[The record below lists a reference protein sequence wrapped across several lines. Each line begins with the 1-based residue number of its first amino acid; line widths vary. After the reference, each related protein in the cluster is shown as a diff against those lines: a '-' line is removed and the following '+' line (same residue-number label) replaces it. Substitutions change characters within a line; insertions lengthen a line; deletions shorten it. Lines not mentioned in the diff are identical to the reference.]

1 MKNVYI
7 EIQCEFGTFK
17 TNVIQISD
25 EDYPEFILKVNEYHK
40 GTFSSITNDGNYIVI
55 PPEVL
60 KKSIL
65 IVREFE

>member
-25 EDYPEFILKVNEYHK
+25 EDYVKWILCENLDFIPKLIKNE
-40 GTFSSITNDGNYIVI
+40 
-55 PPEVL
+55 
-60 KKSIL
+60 
-65 IVREFE
+65 

>member
-17 TNVIQISD
+17 TNVIQIND
-25 EDYPEFILKVNEYHK
+25 EYYQEFILKVNEYHK
-40 GTFSSITNDGNYIVI
+40 GTFSSITDDGSYIVI

-60 KKSIL
+60 KNSIL
-65 IVREFE
+65 IVRELE

>member
-17 TNVIQISD
+17 TNVVQIDD
-25 EDYPEFILKVNEYHK
+25 EDYSDFILKVNEYHK
-40 GTFSSITNDGNYIVI
+40 GTFSSITDDGSYIVI

-60 KKSIL
+60 KNSIL
-65 IVREFE
+65 IVRELE

>member
-17 TNVIQISD
+17 TNVIQIDDKDYSD
-25 EDYPEFILKVNEYHK
+25 FILKVNEYHK
-40 GTFSSITNDGNYIVI
+40 GTFSSITDDGSYIVI

-60 KKSIL
+60 KNSIL
-65 IVREFE
+65 IVRELE

>member
-17 TNVIQISD
+17 TNVIQIND

-40 GTFSSITNDGNYIVI
+40 GTFSSITDDGSYIVI

-60 KKSIL
+60 KSSIL
-65 IVREFE
+65 IVRELE

>member
-25 EDYPEFILKVNEYHK
+25 EDYPEFILKVNE
-40 GTFSSITNDGNYIVI
+40 
-55 PPEVL
+55 
-60 KKSIL
+60 
-65 IVREFE
+65 